1 MKRYA
6 MIIDVAKCEN
16 CNNCF
21 LSCKDEHCDNNWPG
35 YTAAQPLHGHRWMNL
50 KRRERGEFPTIDV
63 AYRPTPCMHCDDP
76 PCLKAAENG
85 AVSKREDGIVLI
97 DPDKAR
103 GQKALVASC
112 PYGAIWW
119 NDERQ
124 LAQKCTFCAHLLD
137 EGWEAPRCVQ
147 SCPTGALSF
156 FAGDD
161 QELHKKVS
169 EEHLQV
175 LTAGNDK
182 NCRPRCY
189 YKNLYRYSHCF
200 LAGSI
205 AQTEKGLEDCVSGAK
220 LLLKQK
226 EAVIAEQL
234 SDDFGDFKFD
244 NLEKDSGEY
253 LIEIIINGEIRAKE
267 RYVLGT
273 SGSVGT
279 IMVE

>member
-1 MKRYA
+1 MVY
-6 MIIDVAKCEN
+6 
-16 CNNCF
+16 
-21 LSCKDEHCDNNWPG
+21 
-35 YTAAQPLHGHRWMNL
+35 
-50 KRRERGEFPTIDV
+50 
-63 AYRPTPCMHCDDP
+63 
-76 PCLKAAENG
+76 
-85 AVSKREDGIVLI
+85 
-97 DPDKAR
+97 
-103 GQKALVASC
+103 
-112 PYGAIWW
+112 
-119 NDERQ
+119 
-124 LAQKCTFCAHLLD
+124 
-137 EGWEAPRCVQ
+137 
-147 SCPTGALSF
+147 F

-161 QELHKKVS
+161 QELQQKVS

-175 LTAGNDK
+175 LIAGHDN

-226 EAVIAEQL
+226 ERVIAEQL

-267 RYVLGT
+267 SYVLGT